1 MDGARYIFIER
12 REIYHEVQ
20 FLRFLRYKPGR
31 GADLRSLVGAHSSNY
46 PLLLQIVQQLLGL
59 FLYVH
64 WDRSWLEPVE

>member
-1 MDGARYIFIER
+1 MDGARYILIER
-12 REIYHEVQ
+12 HEIYHKAQ

-31 GADLRSLVGAHSSNY
+31 GTDLGSLVGAHLSNY

-64 WDRSWLEPVE
+64 RDRSWLEPVE